1 MKKRYLCP
9 HCEAVL
15 NPNVKVVFTVAN
27 DGRRGILLLNA
38 RPGDYGLIA
47 DPSLEMCKGDVA
59 DFFCPVCNADLASKS
74 DPHFVEI
81 HMRRGD
87 GPVSLVEFSRTYG
100 KHATFIVDGRNVQS
114 FGEDAEDYDTN
125 FFGH

>member
-15 NPNVKVVFTVAN
+15 NPNVKVVFAVTN
-27 DGRRGILLLNA
+27 GGRRGLLLLDA

-47 DPSLEMCKGDVA
+47 DPTLEMSKGDVA
-59 DFFCPVCNADLASKS
+59 DFSCPVCSTDLVSKS
-74 DPHFVEI
+74 DSHFVEI

-100 KHATFIVDGRNVQS
+100 EHATFIVDGRNVQS